1 MSEAPSLIGLGMSTL
16 DVLVSSEALPRWEGC
31 GPLDH
36 LSLDGGGMA
45 ANTLVAF
52 SKLGGRASFVGV
64 CGNDTLADLKV
75 ELLAKAGV
83 DISAMVRLTEEEPAV
98 TLVFV
103 QSASG
108 ERTFASTGRMRKR
121 PLAVEELERAAITSA
136 DGLFLDGFHSR
147 AAIAAAGW
155 MREAGK
161 PVFLDAGRPENA
173 SDPGVRSLIALST
186 VLFGGAGFGA
196 AYSGE
201 EDLLD
206 AGKFILTQ
214 GPVIYVETLGEKGSW
229 IISGESVIRKPAFT
243 VRPVDTTGAGDV
255 FHGAFLL
262 AWMEGK
268 SLQEAGRFASAAAA
282 IKCTRRGAQAGC
294 PTIEEVRRFL
304 TERQGG

>member
-31 GPLDH
+31 APLDH

-52 SKLGGRASFVGV
+52 SKLGGRAGLVGV
-64 CGNDTLADLKV
+64 CGNDHLADLKMGC
-75 ELLAKAGV
+75 LAKAGV
-83 DISAMVRLTEEEPAV
+83 DIRLVVRLEEDEPAV

-103 QSASG
+103 QTSSG

-121 PLAVEELERAAITSA
+121 SLGVDELDWDAITGA
-136 DGLFLDGFHSR
+136 DGLFLDGFHPQ
-147 AAIAAAGW
+147 AALAAARW

-161 PVFLDAGRPENA
+161 PVFLDAGRPGNA
-173 SDPGVRSLIALST
+173 DDPGVRSLIPLST

-201 EDLLD
+201 KELRN
-206 AGKFILTQ
+206 AGRFILAQ
-214 GPVIYVETLGEKGSW
+214 GPAIYIETLGEQGSW
-229 IISGESVIRKPAFT
+229 TFSSESIIQNDAF
-243 VRPVDTTGAGDV
+243 VVDAVDTTGAGDV

-262 AWMEGK
+262 AWMEGR
-268 SLQEAGRFASAAAA
+268 SLRDAGRFASAAAA

-294 PTIEEVRRFL
+294 PTNQEVVNFL
-304 TERQGG
+304 AERQGG

>member
-1 MSEAPSLIGLGMSTL
+1 MSGKARLIGLGMSTI
-16 DVLVSSEALPRWEGC
+16 DVLVSTEALPRWDGC
-31 GPLDH
+31 APLDH
-36 LSLDGGGMA
+36 LCLDGGGMA

-52 SKLGGRASFVGV
+52 SKLGGRARFIGV
-64 CGNDTLADLKV
+64 YGNDALADLKV
-75 ELLAKAGV
+75 GLLAKAGV
-83 DISAMVRLTEEEPAV
+83 DTCGMVPLAEDEPAV

-103 QSASG
+103 QTISG
-108 ERTFASTGRMRKR
+108 ERTFASTGRMRNR
-121 PLAVEELERAAITSA
+121 PLAVEALDREAITSA
-136 DGLFLDGFHSR
+136 DGLFLDGFHPQ

-173 SDPGVRSLIALST
+173 DDLAVRTLIPLSAI
-186 VLFGGAGFGA
+186 LFGGAGFGA

-201 EDLLD
+201 KDLLD
-206 AGKFILTQ
+206 AGKFILSQ
-214 GPVIYVETLGEKGSW
+214 GPAIYVETLGEKGSW
-229 IISGESVIRKPAFT
+229 TFSGESVIQNPAFE
-243 VRPVDTTGAGDV
+243 VRAVDTTGAGDV

-282 IKCTRRGAQAGC
+282 IKCMRRGAQAGC
-294 PTIEEVRRFL
+294 PTIEEVKTFL